1 MSGSATYKRDQVVG
15 IINSVLG
22 KIKTPMEHPHENL
35 SRELIELKDII
46 ENLRSQLHAS
56 QAADIGKTHIPTA
69 TDELDA
75 VVGTTEQATQ
85 TIMESC
91 EKILETMKGEK
102 SAASQQVE
110 SCIIQ
115 IFEACT
121 FQDIT
126 GQRIKKVVSCL
137 KQIDQKT
144 NSILKALEGEIGDLG
159 TAKSEESGE
168 KVVSLLNGPA
178 LPQNAVSQDDIDKL
192 LAEFD
197 NNNAE

>member
-1 MSGSATYKRDQVVG
+1 MTGNATYKRDQVVG

-22 KIKTPMEHPHENL
+22 KIKAPHDTSHETL
-35 SRELIELKDII
+35 SRELLDLREII
-46 ENLRSQLHAS
+46 LNLRKQL
-56 QAADIGKTHIPTA
+56 QATNVGDISSTHIPSA

-91 EKILETMKGEK
+91 EKVLETIKNEK
-102 SAASQQVE
+102 PETAQAVE
-110 SCIIQ
+110 SYVVK

-126 GQRIKKVVSCL
+126 GQRIKKVVNCL
-137 KQIDQKT
+137 KQIEGKT
-144 NSILKALEGEIGDLG
+144 SSILKALEQELGDISSQHDEP
-159 TAKSEESGE
+159 AE
-168 KVVSLLNGPA
+168 KVVNLLNGPA
-178 LPQNAVSQDDIDKL
+178 LPQNAVTQDDIDKL

-197 NNNAE
+197 TNNTN